1 MPVPVCERWTPTS
14 ESRAR
19 VRADPEAS
27 RYAIVVSE
35 WEVES
40 VTDGIGSADRVRA
53 AAVLPFEPDET
64 TAIELGTTADLYV
77 ERGRPLDVALDYSDA
92 SIEAAEEMG
101 VRTYASLC
109 RDLARP
115 EMGDE
120 MSEASNQFGAGFAV
134 IDLETTGLFPG
145 GHDRVVEIGIVAL
158 DPSRRPVAEWTTLV
172 NPCRD
177 VGPTRIHGITA
188 SQVADA
194 PLFAEIIGDVAAC
207 VGDRIIVG
215 HNVRFDL
222 GFLDAEFRLGGYPV
236 EWVPGLCTMWLAS
249 SITGARRLD
258 ECCECFGID
267 TGLSHSALC
276 DARATAT
283 LFNCCL
289 ERGGRPRQVPPP
301 MPRRSLPAIPPSGRS
316 LVRGVAPAMPRTSLA
331 SLLGRLP
338 NESLPS
344 GAGRE
349 AALAYVDLLDR
360 VLEDRVLTAD
370 EVTALAELAARWGI
384 GAPVAGAIH
393 RAYFSN
399 LARLALAD
407 GVLTEVERD
416 DLVIV
421 AGLLGVPD
429 ALDDLRAAASAPAL
443 GVNRATELRGRTVC
457 FTGES
462 VCSIRGVRLER
473 CDQQA
478 LAARAGLVSVDSVTK
493 RLDILVLADPSSM
506 SGKAKKADQFG
517 IRKMAERAF
526 WADLGVR
533 VD

>member
-1 MPVPVCERWTPTS
+1 
-14 ESRAR
+14 
-19 VRADPEAS
+19 
-27 RYAIVVSE
+27 
-35 WEVES
+35 
-40 VTDGIGSADRVRA
+40 
-53 AAVLPFEPDET
+53 
-64 TAIELGTTADLYV
+64 
-77 ERGRPLDVALDYSDA
+77 
-92 SIEAAEEMG
+92 
-101 VRTYASLC
+101 
-109 RDLARP
+109 
-115 EMGDE
+115 MGDE

-158 DPSRRPVAEWTTLV
+158 DPSRRPVGEWTTLV

-177 VGPTRIHGITA
+177 LGPTRIHGITA

-194 PLFAEIIGDVAAC
+194 PRFGEIIGDVAAC

-222 GFLDAEFRLGGYPV
+222 GFLDAEFRLAGYPV
-236 EWVPGLCTMWLAS
+236 EWVPGLCTMWLANS
-249 SITGARRLD
+249 VIGARRLD

-316 LVRGVAPAMPRTSLA
+316 LVRGASPAISRTSLS
-331 SLLGRLP
+331 SLVGRLP
-338 NESLPS
+338 IDSLPS
-344 GAGRE
+344 GTSDE
-349 AALAYVDLLDR
+349 AALSYVDLLDR
-360 VLEDRVLTAD
+360 VLEDRRLTAD
-370 EVTALAELAARWGI
+370 EITALAELAARWGI
-384 GAPVAGAIH
+384 GATVATAIH

-399 LARLALAD
+399 LARIALAD
-407 GVLTEVERD
+407 GVLNAVERE
-416 DLVIV
+416 DLMVV

-429 ALDDLRAAASAPAL
+429 AMNDLRASASGPAI
-443 GVNRATELRGRTVC
+443 GASRTGELRGKTVC

-462 VCSIRGVRLER
+462 VCSIEGEHLARE
-473 CDQQA
+473 DQEA
-478 LAARAGLVSVDSVTK
+478 LAESAGLIPAHSVTK
-493 RLDILVLADPSSM
+493 SLDILVLADASSM
-506 SGKAKKADQFG
+506 SGKAKKADQYG
-517 IRKMAERAF
+517 IRKMAERTF
-526 WADLGVR
+526 WADLGVA